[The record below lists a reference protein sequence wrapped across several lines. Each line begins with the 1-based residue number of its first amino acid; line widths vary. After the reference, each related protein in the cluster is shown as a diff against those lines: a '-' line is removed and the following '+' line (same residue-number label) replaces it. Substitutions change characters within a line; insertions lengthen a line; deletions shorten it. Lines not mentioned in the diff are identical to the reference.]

1 MKKFII
7 ILTLALLV
15 VPGVLNFILQLP
27 PVVDIIGTD
36 ETWLSFWASF
46 IGAMA
51 SFAMIWMTYLSL
63 KQNQSQLDEIKR
75 QWEEE
80 HRPFLSCRVIVYKKA
95 FFLQVFN
102 PSKLDAH
109 NVFISFGEDLLNNLD
124 DKYKEMY
131 INTSANPV
139 FIASGRSWNSMIG
152 WCEDVNSQWGD
163 MNFNIS
169 VHVAYNDKFTLH
181 TEIPITTFI
190 NRVNMVVQ
198 TNLEDYTEDL
208 AMGLVSP
215 HTVKKHKSVQVS
227 LEDISKTLNTISK
240 QLKNLNDSSTE
251 NIDP

>member
-7 ILTLALLV
+7 ILTLMLFV
-15 VPGVLNFILQLP
+15 VPAVLNFILQLP
-27 PVVDIIGTD
+27 PFVDIIGSA

-95 FFLQVFN
+95 FFLQIFN
-102 PSKLDAH
+102 PSNFDAH
-109 NVFISFGEDLLNNLD
+109 NVFISFGKDLLDNLD
-124 DKYKEMY
+124 DKYKDMY
-131 INTSANPV
+131 VNTSANPV
-139 FIASGRSWNSMIG
+139 FIASGKSWNSMIG
-152 WCEDVNSQWGD
+152 WCEDVNIQWD
-163 MNFNIS
+163 NMNFNIC
-169 VHVAYNDKFTLH
+169 VDVAYNDKFSLH

-215 HTVKKHKSVQVS
+215 HTVTKHKTVQVS

-240 QLKNLNDSSTE
+240 QLRSLND
-251 NIDP
+251 